1 MKDNYH
7 IMGIDDILLH
17 DETIFRNLHA
27 FDSDYIPENFKYRD
41 SQMEAPAVCIRPAL
55 MGGRPINAVVLGAC
69 ATGKTTAI
77 RKLFEM
83 VEANS
88 EKVIC
93 SYINCQLH
101 TTRFGIFS
109 QIYYKI
115 FGYYPPETGV
125 PFSRIYHDIMH
136 KLSTEDKALIVALD
150 DVNHLFHDRNA
161 NRIFYDI
168 LRAHEAFDNVRTG
181 IFAILSDIEFRY
193 ALDKNVN
200 SVFIPQEVIFQPY
213 NYDEIYNI
221 LKDRAKIGFYN
232 GVISDELIEEISDLT
247 FRTGDLRYGINL
259 LRVCGNLAEAEASPR
274 IKKAHLKEAI
284 KDTTYTNFKDTI
296 KNLSKN
302 EKELLKIIRD
312 AKGENQTAG
321 QVYDK
326 FKKKTG
332 LSYSSFNRI
341 LEKLEF
347 LRLID
352 TPFTGKG
359 KRGNA
364 RLIIPRFNK
373 GPDR

>member
-1 MKDNYH
+1 LRDNYH

-27 FDSDYIPENFKYRD
+27 FDPDYIPENFRYRD
-41 SQMEAPAVCIRPAL
+41 SQMEALAVCIRPAL

-77 RKLFEM
+77 KKLFEM
-83 VEANS
+83 VEASS
-88 EKVIC
+88 EKIVC

-109 QIYYKI
+109 QIYHKI

-136 KLSTEDKALIVALD
+136 KLSTEDKALMVALD
-150 DVNHLFHDRNA
+150 DVNHLFHNRNA

-168 LRAHEAFDNVRTG
+168 LRAYEAFDNLRTG

-200 SVFIPQEVIFQPY
+200 SVFIPQEIIFPPY
-213 NYDEIYNI
+213 SHNEIYEI
-221 LKDRAKIGFYN
+221 LKDRARIGFYD
-232 GVISDELIEEISDLT
+232 GVISDELIEEISELT
-247 FRTGDLRYGINL
+247 FETGDLRYGINL

-274 IKKAHLKEAI
+274 MKKSHLEEAI
-284 KDTTYTNFKDTI
+284 KETACTNFKDTI
-296 KNLSKN
+296 RNLSKN
-302 EKELLKIIRD
+302 ERELLNIITD
-312 AKGENQTAG
+312 AGGENLTAG
-321 QVYDK
+321 QVYEE
-326 FKKKTG
+326 FKRRTG

-341 LEKLEF
+341 VEKLEF

-359 KRGNA
+359 ERGNA

-373 GPDR
+373 VDE